1 MDVEVIGLN
10 EDVPA
15 LVLEDLR
22 DLLFAANDSHASV
35 TQCFEV
41 FSQATS
47 S

>member
-1 MDVEVIGLN
+1 MDVEVLGLN

-15 LVLEDLR
+15 LVLEDLL
-22 DLLFAANDSHASV
+22 DLLFVANDSHASV
-35 TQCFEV
+35 LHCFKI